1 MSDYVLMAPVGD
13 EYSSVSD
20 ELFEEWNNTSRT
32 IEVPIHVAA
41 FWKYN
46 VRVFEYAYEIRGES
60 NPIFGGDYD
69 GSFTVT
75 ATTTRYVPPD
85 PEPQLT
91 VATFKE
97 GVALYYLNWF
107 GIAYLDT
114 YVLQPTLLSA
124 HSFEPDSSPRFTEF
138 LFFNHRGKWYIYSS
152 YVDYGFTP
160 FTTLTA
166 DLSKITIIYG
176 TVGSDNYQKYT
187 YTCLEPFY

>member
-20 ELFEEWNNTSRT
+20 ELFEEWNNTSRI
-32 IEVPIHVAA
+32 IEISIHVAA

-46 VRVFEYAYEIRGES
+46 VRVFEYAYEIRSETS
-60 NPIFGGDYD
+60 GDYD
-69 GSFTVT
+69 YNVTVT

-114 YVLQPTLLSA
+114 YVLQPALQMA
-124 HSFEPDSSPRFTEF
+124 HSFEPDHTPRFTEF
-138 LFFNHRGKWYIYSS
+138 VIFNHRGKWYIYSS
-152 YVDYGFTP
+152 YVDYGDTP

-166 DLSKITIIYG
+166 DLSKIILIYG
-176 TVGSDNYQKYT
+176 TVGSNNYTKYT
-187 YTCLEPFY
+187 YTCSGTFY